1 MAALTPVPK
10 IQFFTANGEPL
21 VGGKLYSYAAGTTTP
36 LVTYTDQA
44 GTSANT
50 NPVILDSR
58 GEASVWLGTGPYK
71 LRLTSATDVDIWT
84 VDDIYSEG
92 SQSMQE
98 LLSSSGSSLVGFI
111 ADGTGAAYRTVQS
124 KLRDVV
130 SVKDFGAVG
139 DGVTDDTAAIQAAIN
154 ASAGFRSVY
163 FPSGTYKVTSQ
174 ITIANDRVMLH
185 GDGSASKILFVPTA
199 NAVCFLFDK
208 GSTSSVQN
216 TIRDLTFYSTD
227 TTYTKTAIKLVDVS
241 QCIVENVRTISPH
254 WYGNGSIFLH
264 VLGRDSTT
272 VTSVSAFAD
281 KPIRISPIPAPH
293 VAAGIGIDHFHFSD
307 CYLGNTVS
315 ANPLITIDDGVSLTH
330 TTFDGYQAWVGGNYG
345 LYWNDT
351 TSAGV
356 SIGLHIE
363 NARWEQPFATGGY
376 MLYINRT
383 AAYLEQLN
391 FSNCYIGAASVN
403 GAYLR
408 TVRYF
413 DVNNFV
419 YGAALSAFDADSTCS
434 FGQVFVTATNP
445 IATVSISAL
454 RTSGKYLIGGNV
466 TDLLS
471 SVPAGSNLT
480 QLWNP
485 SKTLGFSQLEPK
497 AFTVS
502 AGATITFATN
512 ALRSLVFIYADS
524 ATVSGVLA
532 CNGTGNS
539 TKILVQSDAGWFG
552 TSAGAANYNLYHS
565 GGNYVLQNNT
575 ASSATFH
582 AVTMGTGER

>member
-1 MAALTPVPK
+1 MANVKISNLPAATSPVASTDVIPVV
-10 IQFFTANGEPL
+10 Q
-21 VGGKLYSYAAGTTTP
+21 GGVTKKAAINQLGF
-36 LVTYTDQA
+36 LQA
-44 GTSANT
+44 GT
-50 NPVILDSR
+50 
-58 GEASVWLGTGPYK
+58 
-71 LRLTSATDVDIWT
+71 
-84 VDDIYSEG
+84 
-92 SQSMQE
+92 
-98 LLSSSGSSLVGFI
+98 
-111 ADGTGAAYRTVQS
+111 GAVTRTAQD
-124 KLRDVV
+124 KMRETV
-130 SVKDFGAVG
+130 SVLDFGAVG
-139 DGVTDDTAAIQAAIN
+139 DGVADDTAAIQAAIN
-154 ASAGFRSVY
+154 ASVGFRSVY

-185 GDGSASKILFVPTA
+185 GDGSASRILFVPTA

-227 TTYTKTAIKLVDVS
+227 TTYTKTAIKLVNVS
-241 QCIVENVRTISPH
+241 QCLIENVHSIFPH
-254 WYGNGSIFLH
+254 WYGSGSTFLH
-264 VLGRDSTT
+264 VLGRDSTAVRGFST
-272 VTSVSAFAD
+272 FAD

-356 SIGLHIE
+356 SIGLNIH

-383 AAYLEQLN
+383 AAFLQQLN
-391 FSNCYIGAASVN
+391 FSDCYSGSASVN
-403 GAYLR
+403 GVYLR
-408 TVRYF
+408 TVQYF
-413 DVNNFV
+413 DVNNFI
-419 YGAALSAFDADSTCS
+419 YGAALAAFDANTTCS
-434 FGQVFVTATNP
+434 FGQVFVTASNNL
-445 IATVSISAL
+445 ATVSISAL

-466 TDLLS
+466 TDLAP
-471 SVPAGSNLT
+471 SVPSGSNLT

-512 ALRSLVFIYADS
+512 ALRGLVFIYADS

-532 CNGTGNS
+532 CNGAGNS
-539 TKILVQSDAGWFG
+539 TRVLVQSDAGWFG